1 MQDISIVQSCFRLQ
15 CYPLPK
21 DWYMVQFSL
30 SLHVKETDF
39 KSLRGQ
45 AEFDKP

>member
-1 MQDISIVQSCFRLQ
+1 MQYISIVQCYLRLQ

-21 DWYMVQFSL
+21 DWYMAQFSL

-39 KSLRGQ
+39 KLLRGQ
-45 AEFDKP
+45 GEFDKP